1 MRYRL
6 THRRER
12 TRHLG
17 ITLGLEGTTATVE
30 TDAEN
35 AAVVV
40 PVAIIEI
47 GMKDNPEAILSGY
60 QKIGS
65 K

>member
-1 MRYRL
+1 MRYQL
-6 THRRER
+6 THHRER
-12 TRHLG
+12 THRPG

-40 PVAIIEI
+40 PVVIIEI